1 MTIAPSAMGSTKG
14 ETKIFSPTR
23 TIGRLAFWDC
33 GADFG
38 SLVCDAKMALWKM
51 NHAPKI
57 RTDRMRPL
65 PVNQMNSL
73 GARRFEGLSAKRN
86 NSRPRL
92 LQASIVREMQ

>member
-1 MTIAPSAMGSTKG
+1 MTIAPSAMGSTNG

-38 SLVCDAKMALWKM
+38 SLACDARMALWKM

-57 RTDRMRPL
+57 RTDKRRPL
-65 PVNQMNSL
+65 PVNQVNSF
-73 GARRFEGLSAKRN
+73 GARRFKGLSAKRN
-86 NSRPRL
+86 KSRARL
-92 LQASIVREMQ
+92 LQASIAREMQ